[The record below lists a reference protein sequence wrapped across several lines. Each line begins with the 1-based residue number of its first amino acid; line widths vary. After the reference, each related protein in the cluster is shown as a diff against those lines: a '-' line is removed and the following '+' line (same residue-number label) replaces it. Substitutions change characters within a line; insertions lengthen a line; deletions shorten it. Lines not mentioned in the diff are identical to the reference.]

1 MSSYPDKK
9 LGDNMKKRDA
19 IAVFGSASDLARAL
33 GITRQSV
40 SDWGEDIPELRAYQ
54 IREILEQR
62 RQEEEDAQWGYPV

>member
-1 MSSYPDKK
+1 
-9 LGDNMKKRDA
+9 MKKRDA
-19 IAVFGSASDLARAL
+19 IAAFGSASDLARAL

>member
-1 MSSYPDKK
+1 LSSYPDKK